1 MCFLWGF
8 SLHHGSIS
16 YGKLSRPWNSKAS
29 PHHHKPTTFLTVMIW
44 CYWVKNYSIRNTQ
57 AFPLSPVLALHQIYS
72 MSFPYPFCQ
81 CQYRFNLWISTFD
94 WSVHKNILPKDLEG
108 HQSVLWQMLDKP
120 IFSSSLEV
128 FFSCITPVDFCSLA
142 DCRTFVF
149 LNSLR
154 IDSHSL

>member
-1 MCFLWGF
+1 MLFVPWDKACAF
-8 SLHHGSIS
+8 SEVFHCIMVPLVM
-16 YGKLSRPWNSKAS
+16 AS
-29 PHHHKPTTFLTVMIW
+29 CPGPEAAKHPHIITNPPPFWLLW

-57 AFPLSPVLALHQIYS
+57 AFPLSAVLALHQIYS

-81 CQYRFNLWISTFD
+81 CQYRANLWISTFD

-108 HQSVLWQMLDKP
+108 HQSVLWQM
-120 IFSSSLEV
+120 

-149 LNSLR
+149 LNSLT